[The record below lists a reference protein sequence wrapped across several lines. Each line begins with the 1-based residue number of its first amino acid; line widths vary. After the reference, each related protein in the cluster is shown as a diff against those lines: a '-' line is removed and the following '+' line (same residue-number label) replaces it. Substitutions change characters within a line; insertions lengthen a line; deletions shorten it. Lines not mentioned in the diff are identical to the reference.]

1 MRFFFILVCR
11 NYVSTENGKRK
22 TSVQWKTNKPLWLQG
37 RKRKRRNH
45 LGVWNNQTIHLGW
58 RLWRAHPWRK
68 LRVKRKQTNGRL
80 LQVSLSRK
88 KQNRQKLVAK
98 LETEENS
105 VRAKLEKY
113 IEEKIRTQNYL
124 EQKIAEKRLVL
135 ERKEKKKM

>member
-1 MRFFFILVCR
+1 MSF
-11 NYVSTENGKRK
+11 
-22 TSVQWKTNKPLWLQG
+22 
-37 RKRKRRNH
+37 
-45 LGVWNNQTIHLGW
+45 
-58 RLWRAHPWRK
+58 
-68 LRVKRKQTNGRL
+68 
-80 LQVSLSRK
+80 SRK

-135 ERKEKKKM
+135 ERKREKEAVEQKLLRHTQKRFAAYYPEEDFLVQTDCVGCGNFRLLRIDRPICSICERSYELVNQTDQPTGENYR

>member
-1 MRFFFILVCR
+1 M
-11 NYVSTENGKRK
+11 
-22 TSVQWKTNKPLWLQG
+22 
-37 RKRKRRNH
+37 
-45 LGVWNNQTIHLGW
+45 
-58 RLWRAHPWRK
+58 
-68 LRVKRKQTNGRL
+68 
-80 LQVSLSRK
+80 SLSRK

-135 ERKEKKKM
+135 ERKREKEAVEQKLLRHTQKSFSAYYPEEDFLVQTTCVCCSHLRLLRIDRPICSLCERNYELVNQADQPTGEDYR

>member
-1 MRFFFILVCR
+1 M
-11 NYVSTENGKRK
+11 
-22 TSVQWKTNKPLWLQG
+22 
-37 RKRKRRNH
+37 
-45 LGVWNNQTIHLGW
+45 
-58 RLWRAHPWRK
+58 
-68 LRVKRKQTNGRL
+68 
-80 LQVSLSRK
+80 SLSRK

-135 ERKEKKKM
+135 ERKREKEAGEQKLLRQTQKSFSAYYPEEDFLVQPDCVGCGNFRLLRIDRPICSLCVRRYELMYQPEQPRGDSSR

>member
-1 MRFFFILVCR
+1 M
-11 NYVSTENGKRK
+11 
-22 TSVQWKTNKPLWLQG
+22 
-37 RKRKRRNH
+37 
-45 LGVWNNQTIHLGW
+45 
-58 RLWRAHPWRK
+58 
-68 LRVKRKQTNGRL
+68 
-80 LQVSLSRK
+80 SLSRK

-135 ERKEKKKM
+135 ERKREKEDVEQKLLRHTQKSFSAYYPKEDFLVQTDCVGCGNLRLLRIDRPICSLCVRRYELMYRPEQPRGDSSR

>member
-1 MRFFFILVCR
+1 M
-11 NYVSTENGKRK
+11 
-22 TSVQWKTNKPLWLQG
+22 
-37 RKRKRRNH
+37 
-45 LGVWNNQTIHLGW
+45 
-58 RLWRAHPWRK
+58 
-68 LRVKRKQTNGRL
+68 
-80 LQVSLSRK
+80 SLSRK

-135 ERKEKKKM
+135 ERKREKEATNDVKRKTKAKEKKETF